1 MEYAGFLNL
10 PHQNCNF
17 KNIISW
23 NINGAKT
30 KLEKINVYN
39 FLSDYDIIALNEV
52 KTPINICIPGYVY
65 YSSKSVRGAASRG
78 VEVVQ

>member
-17 KNIISW
+17 LNIISW

-39 FLSDYDIIALNEV
+39 FLSDYDIISLNEV
-52 KTPINICIPGYVY
+52 KTPINICMGQAMFITEVNLL
-65 YSSKSVRGAASRG
+65 VVLHLV
-78 VEVVQ
+78 VEVLL